1 MFLLLVFGGG
11 AFSADAPHLT
21 QDDLE
26 RHNEVLGARLARL
39 RADSPGAIQE
49 IKELEM
55 QLKVGGLWPE
65 SKSLVGTVLKRR
77 SSLIVAID
85 REKTKLMQSCRRVE
99 EFYAQLISQFEMRII
114 AQNKLEEMTKGL
126 ASAHE
131 AGASGT
137 CLGVL
142 RGAPLRTDVL
152 SGFDFSAIMP

>member
-1 MFLLLVFGGG
+1 MKKSLKFFFVFLLLVSGGG
-11 AFSADAPHLT
+11 VFSADDPHLN
-21 QDDLE
+21 QDDLD
-26 RHNEVLGARLARL
+26 RHNAVLRDRLASL
-39 RADSPGAIQE
+39 RADSPCAMQE

-85 REKTKLMQSCRRVE
+85 REKAKLMPACRRVE

-126 ASAHE
+126 AIGHE

-137 CLGVL
+137 CFGVL
-142 RGAPLRTDVL
+142 RGHLC
-152 SGFDFSAIMP
+152 GQMF